1 MQGLSHSTRASLRRH
16 PEPSVLVYMFDASA
30 ARKQQRARELV
41 AEHLAAGTLV
51 VSTQVLLDAGAWCL
65 G

>member
-1 MQGLSHSTRASLRRH
+1 
-16 PEPSVLVYMFDASA
+16 MFDASA